1 MKPVIPIL
9 TIILCVSL
17 PLMAQD
23 IELSMQPGYIDL
35 DQIQIPNNADNV
47 TEVDI
52 GPGLINMIRQFS
64 GENEEVKKKM
74 EGFLSI
80 RVKSFDIDEETTE
93 TIRPIMEDI
102 EKKLKKEKWE
112 KLVRVKDGDEVTNVS
127 IKYSKKGKMQG
138 LLVMSLEPNVE
149 ASFVNI
155 VGAIDFNMLGDLGV
169 DINASAMDSLKQ
181 SVKGKNKE

>member
-1 MKPVIPIL
+1 MKPVILIV
-9 TIILCVSL
+9 TMMLCLSF

-23 IELSMQPGYIDL
+23 IELSMHPGYIDL
-35 DQIQIPNNADNV
+35 DQIQIPDNAADV

-74 EGFLSI
+74 EGFFSI
-80 RVKSFDIDEETTE
+80 RVKSFDIDEKSTE
-93 TIRPIMEDI
+93 AIRPIINDI

-112 KLVRVKDGDEVTNVS
+112 KLVRVKEGEEVTNVS
-127 IKYSKKGKMQG
+127 IKYSDKGKMQG

-155 VGAIDFNMLGDLGV
+155 VGSIDFDMLGDLGV
-169 DINASAMDSLKQ
+169 DIDASAMDSLKQ
-181 SVKGKNKE
+181 TIKNKK